1 MSAMKKFEEI
11 DYVRSVLMAI
21 VILVHIVNFGTL
33 YPMFKQSMFTFFMP
47 AFLIITG
54 YLVNIE
60 KSVGGF
66 LKYFLRLVLPYV
78 IMVTSFSV
86 LSVFLP
92 VRDGLTSLSLEAVC
106 ERVFVR
112 SIGPYWFFYDM
123 IVCGT
128 AYYVVFRLFPSL
140 SKVSRLSLFAFSLY
154 LLAFFLP
161 LLTPADATLFF
172 MGAVLRQNE
181 VSFVKAFPASV
192 FSLLPFLVLIFQPE
206 LWHKWICLVLP
217 FFAVSFLLW
226 CHGKTPERFRVV
238 MCYFGR
244 NTLPV
249 YIFHPIFTMMSKFY
263 LPLFSFDRS
272 GIVHAVVT
280 IVVCFVGSIMIA
292 KSLDKSGLSR
302 VFGVVKLLR

>member
-1 MSAMKKFEEI
+1 MAAMKKCQEI

-21 VILVHIVNFGTL
+21 VILVHIVNFGNL

-60 KSVGGF
+60 KTVGEF
-66 LKYFLRLVLPYV
+66 LKYLLRIVLPYV
-78 IMVTSFSV
+78 IMVTAFSV

-92 VRDGLTSLSLEAVC
+92 VRDGLTELSFTAVA
-106 ERVFVR
+106 ERVFVK

-128 AYYVVFRLFPSL
+128 VYYAAFRLFPSL
-140 SKVSRLSLFAFSLY
+140 SKASRLALFAFSLY
-154 LLAFFLP
+154 LLAFFVP
-161 LLTPADATLFF
+161 LLPPADATLFF
-172 MGAVLRQNE
+172 IGAVLRQYE
-181 VSFVKAFPASV
+181 VSFLKAFPASV
-192 FSLLPFLVLIFQPE
+192 FSLLPFLVLILQPE

-217 FFAVSFLLW
+217 FFAVSFLVW
-226 CHGKTPERFRVV
+226 CHGKTPERLREV
-238 MCYFGR
+238 MNYCGR

-249 YIFHPIFTMMSKFY
+249 YIFHPVFTMMSKFY
-263 LPLFSFDRS
+263 LPVFAFDSS
-272 GIVHAVVT
+272 GIIHAMVT
-280 IVVCFVGSIMIA
+280 IAIGFAGSILIA
-292 KSLDKSGLSR
+292 KTLDRTGLSR